1 MEDEKDMKRTKP
13 SKPPSYVDSHKGIV
27 SNNVQKAINNLAILF
42 FSFFHIIE
50 FVDIL
55 PKYEQKFVDIE
66 ILNLSTEVATKEGEC
81 LPKMPEFNPTKKNF
95 SSKRDQ
101 LRAKYNLDGPSPS
114 APDQNTPKK
123 VEKEPE
129 LELDQADKS
138 SSVEELEA
146 LEPSQITTETKKNE
160 SSAYKDSEDWLS
172 QLAMSRGESR
182 DRTMSSPHIQHI
194 LNKPRTMSSPH
205 LSESREHP
213 EQKNCFDS
221 LWRCR
226 NVDSQSKSVTDC
238 K

>member
-1 MEDEKDMKRTKP
+1 M
-13 SKPPSYVDSHKGIV
+13 SS
-27 SNNVQKAINNLAILF
+27 
-42 FSFFHIIE
+42 
-50 FVDIL
+50 
-55 PKYEQKFVDIE
+55 
-66 ILNLSTEVATKEGEC
+66 EVATKKGEG
-81 LPKMPEFNPTKKNF
+81 PKFEPTQIFDPKF
-95 SSKRDQ
+95 STKRDL

-114 APDQNTPKK
+114 APDQKTPKK

-129 LELDQADKS
+129 LEPDQADKC
-138 SSVEELEA
+138 SSVEDLEA
-146 LEPSQITTETKKNE
+146 LEPSQITSETKKNE
-160 SSAYKDSEDWLS
+160 SSAYKDSADWLS

-182 DRTMSSPHIQHI
+182 DRTMSSPQIQRDI

-205 LSESREHP
+205 LSETREHS

>member
-1 MEDEKDMKRTKP
+1 MDMKRTKP

-42 FSFFHIIE
+42 FSLFHII
-50 FVDIL
+50 DSMM
-55 PKYEQKFVDIE
+55 KFVDVE

-81 LPKMPEFNPTKKNF
+81 LPKMPEFNATKKNF
-95 SSKRDQ
+95 SSKRDL

-129 LELDQADKS
+129 LEPDQADKS

-146 LEPSQITTETKKNE
+146 LEPSTTETKKNE
-160 SSAYKDSEDWLS
+160 SKDSADWLS
-172 QLAMSRGESR
+172 QLALSRGESR

>member
-1 MEDEKDMKRTKP
+1 M
-13 SKPPSYVDSHKGIV
+13 
-27 SNNVQKAINNLAILF
+27 
-42 FSFFHIIE
+42 IE
-50 FVDIL
+50 
-55 PKYEQKFVDIE
+55 FVDIE
-66 ILNLSTEVATKEGEC
+66 ILNLSTDVATKKGEG
-81 LPKMPEFNPTKKNF
+81 PKFEATQIFDPKLST
-95 SSKRDQ
+95 KRDL

-114 APDQNTPKK
+114 APEQKTPKK

-129 LELDQADKS
+129 LEPDQADKYS
-138 SSVEELEA
+138 SIEELEA
-146 LEPSQITTETKKNE
+146 LEPSQITTETKKND
-160 SSAYKDSEDWLS
+160 SSAYKDSADWLS

-182 DRTMSSPHIQHI
+182 DRTMSSPHIQPI

-205 LSESREHP
+205 LSESSK

>member
-1 MEDEKDMKRTKP
+1 MSTIWKKRKKSI
-13 SKPPSYVDSHKGIV
+13 SKLFIAFWTY
-27 SNNVQKAINNLAILF
+27 NLAILF

-50 FVDIL
+50 L
-55 PKYEQKFVDIE
+55 VDIE
-66 ILNLSTEVATKEGEC
+66 ISNLSTDVATKKGEG
-81 LPKMPEFNPTKKNF
+81 PKFEATQIFDPKF
-95 SSKRDQ
+95 STKRDL

-114 APDQNTPKK
+114 APDQKTPKK

-129 LELDQADKS
+129 LEPDQADKG

-146 LEPSQITTETKKNE
+146 LEPSQITTETKKND
-160 SSAYKDSEDWLS
+160 SSAYKDSADWLS

-182 DRTMSSPHIQHI
+182 DRTMSSPHIQPI

-205 LSESREHP
+205 LSESSK

>member
-1 MEDEKDMKRTKP
+1 M
-13 SKPPSYVDSHKGIV
+13 
-27 SNNVQKAINNLAILF
+27 LF

-50 FVDIL
+50 
-55 PKYEQKFVDIE
+55 FVDIE
-66 ILNLSTEVATKEGEC
+66 ILNLSTEVATKEGES
-81 LPKMPEFNPTKKNF
+81 LPKMPEFNPTKKDF
-95 SSKRDQ
+95 SSKRNA

-114 APDQNTPKK
+114 APDQKTPKK

-129 LELDQADKS
+129 LEPDQADKYS
-138 SSVEELEA
+138 SAEELEA
-146 LEPSQITTETKKNE
+146 LEPSQITTETKKND
-160 SSAYKDSEDWLS
+160 SSAYKDSADWLS

-182 DRTMSSPHIQHI
+182 DRTMSSPHIQPI

-205 LSESREHP
+205 LSESSK

>member
-1 MEDEKDMKRTKP
+1 LE
-13 SKPPSYVDSHKGIV
+13 
-27 SNNVQKAINNLAILF
+27 INNLAILF
-42 FSFFHIIE
+42 SFFFHII
-50 FVDIL
+50 
-55 PKYEQKFVDIE
+55 DIE
-66 ILNLSTEVATKEGEC
+66 ILNLSSEVATKKGEG
-81 LPKMPEFNPTKKNF
+81 PKLEPTKIFDPKF
-95 SSKRDQ
+95 STKRDL
-101 LRAKYNLDGPSPS
+101 LRAKYSLDGPSPS
-114 APDQNTPKK
+114 APDQKTPKK

-129 LELDQADKS
+129 LEPDQADKS
-138 SSVEELEA
+138 SSIEELEA

-160 SSAYKDSEDWLS
+160 SSAYKDSADWLS

-205 LSESREHP
+205 LSESRENP